1 MSEDRISQS
10 LIYDELGL
18 SPLWILTKNHT
29 QAISELETSEEISI
43 YLKRIK
49 SHGHNILFIA
59 PIFDISDGIELE
71 LLKKISDYLDT
82 LCDKSYDLKP
92 LEQIKENALISML
105 GDSEYLVILDQNSEN
120 PINIENSTISTL
132 SSPSLKEMVEKP
144 EKKKKLW
151 QDIKELLKS
160 INK

>member
-1 MSEDRISQS
+1 MNKDRISQS
-10 LIYDELGL
+10 LVYDEIGL
-18 SPLWILTKNHT
+18 SPLWMLTKNHT

-49 SHGHNILFIA
+49 SHGQNILFIA

-71 LLKKISDYLDT
+71 LLKKISNYLDT
-82 LCDKSYDLKP
+82 VCDKSDELKP
-92 LEQIKENALISML
+92 LEHIKINALVSSL
-105 GDSEYLVILDQNSEN
+105 GDSEYLVILDQNFEN
-120 PINIENSTISTL
+120 LINTENLNIPTL

-151 QDIKELLKS
+151 QDIKELLQS
-160 INK
+160 INE

>member
-1 MSEDRISQS
+1 MNKDRISQA
-10 LIYDELGL
+10 LVYDEIGL
-18 SPLWILTKNHT
+18 SPLWMLTKNHT

-49 SHGHNILFIA
+49 SHGQNILFIA

-71 LLKKISDYLDT
+71 LLKKISNYLDT
-82 LCDKSYDLKP
+82 VCDKSDELKP
-92 LEQIKENALISML
+92 LEHIKINALVSSL
-105 GDSEYLVILDQNSEN
+105 GDSEYLVILDQNFEN
-120 PINIENSTISTL
+120 LINTENLNIPTL

-151 QDIKELLKS
+151 QDIKELLQS
-160 INK
+160 INE